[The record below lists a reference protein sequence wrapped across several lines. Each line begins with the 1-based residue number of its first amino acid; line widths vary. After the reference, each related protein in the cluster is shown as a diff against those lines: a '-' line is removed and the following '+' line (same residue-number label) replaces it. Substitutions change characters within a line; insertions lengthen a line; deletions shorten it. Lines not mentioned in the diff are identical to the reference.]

1 MYIIIQ
7 YTEYIIHCIQYSVYR
22 ICYVYCTGVDPA
34 EIFINVITIL
44 NPGKFNW

>member
-7 YTEYIIHCIQYSVYR
+7 YTLYGIHTCIQYSEYR

-34 EIFINVITIL
+34 EIFMNVIAIL
-44 NPGKFNW
+44 NPG

>member
-1 MYIIIQ
+1 MR
-7 YTEYIIHCIQYSVYR
+7 CIQYSGYR

-44 NPGKFNW
+44 NPGKINR